1 METNRWCIPIFEDP
15 TQSIDITEKNL
26 KVQISF
32 LFHCYHNAYYSRFHV
47 TFDSAICKQFF
58 NYQLLGA
65 CCIKEALAEPSDN
78 VEELKVIFKYIQKLT
93 SVSKKYMR
101 KFYKKQLDLKNYRF
115 LKDLMKTV
123 KEEDA
128 FKNILDFYE
137 KKVLNINKKNL
148 EIIGERSDKV
158 FSNWKKKLLKFYN
171 DCHAPT
177 PTKETTATTTNPISQ
192 SSATENELEN
202 ETTTPAENTDII
214 VPAQPTASTARRFS
228 EETTIIEHR
237 QQSGI
242 ETVTPQLFESGE
254 EYFQEQE
261 MAISAL
267 QSELEPLTTE
277 IESAQ
282 PTTGLESA
290 PQSTGIEP
298 APPTTGL
305 ESELPSTNCE
315 NIEEMDMEIYN
326 QMGLGENLEVG
337 EMMQLDEDVQND
349 DAVSRQDFFFNELQR
364 KNERKYKFQNMLI
377 IQRTIN
383 TFNDPDFSQKTQQNF
398 LKKTKPFHDILSDY
412 TILTNDFL
420 KLENGKFLKAKNML
434 KIDKSFQVFS
444 IENLTI
450 QDVFCIIKGWNLRT
464 TNILI
469 YSKIFL

>member
-32 LFHCYHNAYYSRFHV
+32 LFHCYYNAYYSRFHV

-65 CCIKEALAEPSDN
+65 CCIKEALADPSDN
-78 VEELKVIFKYIQKLT
+78 VEELK
-93 SVSKKYMR
+93 
-101 KFYKKQLDLKNYRF
+101 LDLKNYRF

-177 PTKETTATTTNPISQ
+177 PTKETTATTTNPIPQ

-228 EETTIIEHR
+228 EETTIIQHR

-315 NIEEMDMEIYN
+315 NIEEMHMEIYN

-349 DAVSRQDFFFNELQR
+349 DAVTTPNA
-364 KNERKYKFQNMLI
+364 
-377 IQRTIN
+377 
-383 TFNDPDFSQKTQQNF
+383 NF
-398 LKKTKPFHDILSDY
+398 LRVP
-412 TILTNDFL
+412 
-420 KLENGKFLKAKNML
+420 
-434 KIDKSFQVFS
+434 
-444 IENLTI
+444 
-450 QDVFCIIKGWNLRT
+450 
-464 TNILI
+464 
-469 YSKIFL
+469 